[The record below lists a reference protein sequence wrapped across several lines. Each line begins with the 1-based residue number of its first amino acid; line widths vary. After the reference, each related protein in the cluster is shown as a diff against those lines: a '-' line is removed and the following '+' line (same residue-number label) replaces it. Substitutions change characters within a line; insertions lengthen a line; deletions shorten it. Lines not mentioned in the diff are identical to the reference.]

1 MLTVSLLE
9 KIIRRNC
16 TWGGVLIPLK
26 RTTFTE
32 KFKPWD
38 FEEPAPGSNM
48 GWTFGQLVAGE
59 NKIDTQSPKLAI

>member
-1 MLTVSLLE
+1 M
-9 KIIRRNC
+9 
-16 TWGGVLIPLK
+16 GQVLIPLK

-32 KFKPWD
+32 KFKLWD

-59 NKIDTQSPKLAI
+59 NKIDTQSPKLAKKIPISV

>member
-1 MLTVSLLE
+1 M
-9 KIIRRNC
+9 
-16 TWGGVLIPLK
+16 K

-38 FEEPAPGSNM
+38 FEEQAPGSNM

-59 NKIDTQSPKLAI
+59 NKIDTQSPKLAKKIPISL